1 MLSFRVFA
9 KLHPR
14 RPLVARRFAL
24 PVNLLPYRCPRTGE
38 PHPRPFTLRLK
49 GGCEGFASLTGR
61 SLRTGPNFSI
71 PRRSSSPSP
80 FAHSIED
87 PDPVGTVDCQ
97 PPLRRSPTFTNH
109 CPPLP

>member
-49 GGCEGFASLTGR
+49 GGCEGFASLTGG

-71 PRRSSSPSP
+71 PRRSSSPPHSLIGRSLRTGLGVSP
-80 FAHSIED
+80 HVFLSTSFQPSIEY
-87 PDPVGTVDCQ
+87 PDP
-97 PPLRRSPTFTNH
+97 
-109 CPPLP
+109 